1 MDNNRRILLIG
12 HNFAPEPTG
21 IGKYSGEMMEWL
33 TKKGIDCT
41 AVTTYPY
48 YPYWKVQSPYKNGW
62 YKKEVVSFPGYG
74 KKLTV
79 YRCPLYVPKSLS
91 GVNRML
97 HDLSFSI
104 SMFFAVVKLILFNKK
119 FDYIIT
125 VAPPFH
131 LSYLALFYRMFKGGK
146 LIYHVQDLQIE
157 AAQESGLLKG
167 NKLFNLLYKAE
178 KIILN
183 RCDVISS
190 ISQGMINRIQ
200 LKVDR
205 QVLFF
210 PNWVDTSA
218 FFPVDDKSML
228 KQNWGFSKNQFVCL
242 YSGSIGEKQGLEN
255 IIYAAES
262 LKDDKRIQFIICG
275 SGPYKP
281 KLQDL
286 VATKELKNITFLPL
300 QDKKDF
306 NNFLN
311 MADLHLIIQK
321 AFIGDLVMP
330 SKLLAILSAG
340 GVSLVTAERDTSLQ
354 LLIEDFDAGFVIP
367 PDDYVKLAESIL
379 RISNTDFS
387 EKHINARKY
396 ALQYLNIDNVMSQFL
411 NDISITPGE
420 KKKNSELLFDMR
432 R

>member
-1 MDNNRRILLIG
+1 MNNKRILLIG

-41 AVTTYPY
+41 VVTTYPY
-48 YPYWKVQSPYKNGW
+48 YPHWKVQQPYKNGW
-62 YKKEVVSFPGYG
+62 YKKEIVSSPGYE

-97 HDLSFSI
+97 HDFSFLI
-104 SMFFAVVKLILFNKK
+104 SMFFAIIKLILFKKK

-131 LSYLALFYRMFKGGK
+131 LSYLSLFYRMLKGGK

-167 NKLFNLLYKAE
+167 NKLFNLLYRAE

-183 RCDVISS
+183 RCDVIST

-205 QVLFF
+205 KVLFF
-210 PNWVDTSA
+210 PNWVETSV
-218 FFPVDDKSML
+218 FFPVDNRSTL
-228 KQNWGFSKNQFVCL
+228 KQNWGFSEDQFVCL

-255 IIYAAES
+255 IVYAAES
-262 LKDDKRIQFIICG
+262 LKGDKRIQFIICG

-286 VATKELKNITFLPL
+286 VIAKELKNITFLPL

-340 GVSLVTAERDTSLQ
+340 GVSLVTAEKNTSLQ
-354 LLIEDFDAGFVIP
+354 LLIENFDAGFVIP

-379 RISNTDFS
+379 RISGTVYT
-387 EKHINARKY
+387 EKHVNARKY
-396 ALQYLNIDNVMSQFL
+396 ALRYLNIDNVMSQFL
-411 NDISITPGE
+411 DDIAITPGE
-420 KKKNSELLFDMR
+420 KKENSKFSLDLQQ
-432 R
+432 